1 MKTKRLYNPF
11 RTFRHTC
18 TGLLETTKINVNVCH
33 GRKTETK
40 NCTKETDT
48 YVKWYLESERYV
60 NQNQGR
66 TTIKKE
72 GDIRVPS
79 KDLTMPMC
87 VPLARPP
94 MHTQTN
100 IHMYI
105 AEVYLL
111 QCSSNVAPLSPGLV
125 PCTLCISP
133 SFLPH
138 DSLSAFL
145 HARFV
150 PLFHPLPFS
159 TLSALCILV
168 FFHWSAFIRYLSHV
182 PPSLTLFFSPQQ
194 RPKMDSLPGPE

>member
-1 MKTKRLYNPF
+1 MPWPKNRNKKLHKRN
-11 RTFRHTC
+11 RHTGKMVPGAR
-18 TGLLETTKINVNVCH
+18 TVCKSES
-33 GRKTETK
+33 GK
-40 NCTKETDT
+40 NND
-48 YVKWYLESERYV
+48 
-60 NQNQGR
+60 
-66 TTIKKE
+66 KKKK

-111 QCSSNVAPLSPGLV
+111 QCSSNVAPSSPGMV

-133 SFLPH
+133 LLPH

-150 PLFHPLPFS
+150 PLFHPVPFS
-159 TLSALCILV
+159 ALPAPCNLV
-168 FFHWSAFIRYLSHV
+168 SFHWSAFIRYLSHV
-182 PPSLTLFFSPQQ
+182 PPSLTLFFSLQQ